1 MFDEDS
7 ENTCGVKMR
16 FASIDVET
24 ANPNM
29 SSICQIGVAIF
40 ENGQLRTEWK
50 SLVDPE
56 DHFDPFNCSI
66 HSIEAHHIVGAP
78 IFSAVSS
85 ELFEMLGEHPVVA
98 HTHFDRTAIAQT
110 CRKYGISPPNLRWL
124 DSARV
129 ARRAWPQFAT
139 RGYGLKNVCA
149 HIGYSFQ
156 HHDALEDAKAAG
168 HIVIAAIRES
178 GVSLEDWS
186 KRVMQPISQD
196 NSGSIA
202 REGDPDGDLFGEVLV
217 FTGALEIP
225 RREAAEMAAKVG
237 CTVAKG
243 VTKKTTLLVVG
254 DQDISKLVGHD
265 KSSKHRKAEDLMAKG
280 VEIRILRES
289 DFKQI
294 VEGV

>member
-1 MFDEDS
+1 
-7 ENTCGVKMR
+7 MR

-29 SSICQIGVAIF
+29 SSICQIGVAVF
-40 ENGQLRTEWK
+40 ENGQLQTEWK

-56 DHFDPFNCSI
+56 DYFDPFNCSI
-66 HSIEAHHIVGAP
+66 HSIEGHHVVGAP

-98 HTHFDRTAIAQT
+98 HTHFDRTAIAQA

-139 RGYGLKNVCA
+139 KSYGLKNVCA

-168 HIVIAAIRES
+168 HLVIAAIRDS
-178 GVSLEDWS
+178 GISLEDWS

-196 NSGSIA
+196 NSCSIA

-254 DQDISKLVGHD
+254 DQDISKLAGHE

-280 VEIRILRES
+280 VEIRVLRES